1 MKTDQAVSILRS
13 FAQSTEKTPSPL
25 VREAADDYCRACN
38 ELNSALSRLEEM
50 LSKSLRTEAIHYA
63 NIEPK
68 LEDQAAMLEFP
79 GKETFVREAP
89 FNDLPVP
96 PAINMDAIKYLQT
109 AYAEYS
115 ITENLY
121 RTLRRQVLEK
131 TSFKEKLHTLQEINN
146 HDRINSNLIED
157 IEKLEKTYQARLL
170 QTIRKAIK
178 ENDHDQITILIEEY
192 YSMTWTMPPAPE
204 VADLLEIYR
213 GQQLENKLKI
223 IANQASRDMR
233 NKDIVGAKK
242 LFDTWLSVGA
252 KLGAQEGDRYWSY
265 ISPVANWIRLYDELV
280 NNKNHAE
287 TELIKLKNVL
297 RTEKSDEEARKT
309 LKKITYQYSST
320 VNAINNYNK
329 SIPNSL
335 KGIVQEIVF
344 PKELKDEYKNR
355 VAELERLARW
365 SENFILACVFGA
377 GTLIIISFLI
387 YVVSRSR

>member
-68 LEDQAAMLEFP
+68 LEDQAAMLDFP

-131 TSFKEKLHTLQEINN
+131 TSFKEKLHTLQEISN

-204 VADLLEIYR
+204 VADLLQIYR

-223 IANQASRDMR
+223 IANQASRYMR

-252 KLGAQEGDRYWSY
+252 KLGVQEGDRYWSY
-265 ISPVANWIRLYDELV
+265 ISPVAIWIRLYDELV

-297 RTEKSDEEARKT
+297 RTEKSDEQVSET

-344 PKELKDEYKNR
+344 PKELKDLYKKK
-355 VAELERLARW
+355 VAELEHSARW
-365 SENFILACVFGA
+365 LEKFILACVFGA

>member
-79 GKETFVREAP
+79 GKETFIREAP

-96 PAINMDAIKYLQT
+96 PSINMDAIKYLQT

-131 TSFKEKLHTLQEINN
+131 SSFKEKLHTLQEIST
-146 HDRINSNLIED
+146 HDRINSTLIED
-157 IEKLEKTYQARLL
+157 IEKLEKTYQAKLL
-170 QTIRKAIK
+170 QTIRKTIK
-178 ENDHDQITILIEEY
+178 DNDLDQIAILIEEY
-192 YSMTWTMPPAPE
+192 YSITWTMPPAPE
-204 VADLLEIYR
+204 VADLLEKYR

-242 LFDTWLSVGA
+242 LFETWKSVGA
-252 KLGAQEGDRYWSY
+252 ELGVQEGDRYWSY
-265 ISPVANWIRLYDELV
+265 ISPVVNWIRIYDDLV
-280 NNKNHAE
+280 NIKNHAE

-297 RTEKSDEEARKT
+297 RIEKSDEEVAKT
-309 LKKITYQYSST
+309 LERIITQYNST
-320 VNAINNYNK
+320 VDAVNNYNK

-335 KGIVQEIVF
+335 KGIAQEIQF
-344 PKELKDEYKNR
+344 PKELKNLYKEK
-355 VAELERLARW
+355 VTKLEHSARW
-365 SENFILACVFGA
+365 LEKFILACVFGA